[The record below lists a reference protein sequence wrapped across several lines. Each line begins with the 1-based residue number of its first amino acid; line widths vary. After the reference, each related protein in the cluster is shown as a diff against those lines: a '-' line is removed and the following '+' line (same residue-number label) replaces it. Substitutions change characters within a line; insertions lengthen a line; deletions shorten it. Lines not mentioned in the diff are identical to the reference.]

1 MFCTGIL
8 CYGQAVIR
16 CYAVVTAFY
25 GNTSG
30 ICRSIV
36 DSQDLI
42 PGQAESR
49 PGSTEGNRYIF
60 FFIRIPVV
68 VIISAENGCDSLV
81 SSGSGYVS
89 RSCADLQGLPRGSGG
104 LLYRQDVS
112 LSGFCLGK
120 QDLAVS
126 GSGIQVFRHLYCFAR
141 LVRGYPDVC
150 R

>member
-81 SSGSGYVS
+81 SSG
-89 RSCADLQGLPRGSGG
+89 RGM
-104 LLYRQDVS
+104 
-112 LSGFCLGK
+112 FP
-120 QDLAVS
+120 AVVL
-126 GSGIQVFRHLYCFAR
+126 ICK
-141 LVRGYPDVC
+141 VC
-150 R
+150 RVVAEDCCTGRM

>member
-89 RSCADLQGLPRGSGG
+89 RSCADLQGLPRGSGE
-104 LLYRQDVS
+104 LFIVNTFIVVINR
-112 LSGFCLGK
+112 
-120 QDLAVS
+120 
-126 GSGIQVFRHLYCFAR
+126 
-141 LVRGYPDVC
+141 
-150 R
+150 

>member
-60 FFIRIPVV
+60 FFIRITVV
-68 VIISAENGCDSLV
+68 VIISAENGGDSLV
-81 SSGSGYVS
+81 SSG
-89 RSCADLQGLPRGSGG
+89 
-104 LLYRQDVS
+104 
-112 LSGFCLGK
+112 K
-120 QDLAVS
+120 
-126 GSGIQVFRHLYCFAR
+126 
-141 LVRGYPDVC
+141 VC
-150 R
+150 RVVAEDCCTGRM